1 MVLLLDLTSSH
12 ITPVLAS
19 LHWLPM
25 TARSDFKGAILL
37 TYKTLHGSAA
47 SYLKDLI
54 ILYSRSLCPFGLRAL
69 AFFLYQRLKRNQQ
82 DRERSPIEG
91 PIYGIV
97 CHL

>member
-1 MVLLLDLTSSH
+1 MVLLLDSTSSH

-19 LHWLPM
+19 LHWLP
-25 TARSDFKGAILL
+25 DQILKVLLL

-54 ILYSRSLCPFGLRAL
+54 ILYSRTLCPFGLREL

-82 DRERSPIEG
+82 DRERSPIEC